1 MNADAKSYIEE
12 IVDPTIADF
21 RDHPASRRHAF
32 LACVVTF
39 HCIDYIMHPK
49 KSKNLRRLF
58 RKENLDF
65 ATVDRVAH
73 AVKHV
78 RSDGDSK
85 SSEIQT
91 RSLHVTSIFERPP
104 ALAGVMQCGLSRF
117 GDFQG
122 GVEIWEEEGSNLLSV
137 VTKAAEFLR
146 SKM

>member
-104 ALAGVMQCGLSRF
+104 CVTNSTRWF
-117 GDFQG
+117 GRRCVLKTCSLG
-122 GVEIWEEEGSNLLSV
+122 YHSAVSNN
-137 VTKAAEFLR
+137 LR
-146 SKM
+146 

>member
-1 MNADAKSYIEE
+1 MRE

-39 HCIDYIMHPK
+39 HCIDYITHPK
-49 KSKNLRRLF
+49 KPQNLRHRF
-58 RKENLDF
+58 RKESLDF
-65 ATVDRVAH
+65 ATVERVAH

-78 RSDGDSK
+78 RSDGESK
-85 SSEIQT
+85 SSQKQA
-91 RSLHVTSIFERPP
+91 RSLHVASIFARPP
-104 ALAGVMQCGLSRF
+104 ALAGVMQCGLSRL
-117 GDFQG
+117 GDLQG
-122 GVEIWEEEGSNLLSV
+122 GVEIWEEEGSNLFSA